1 MLAWILWYQVIVLV
15 CNVLSLFFV
24 FIFNNVSLIEKNK
37 KINKYKLKLKIKPW
51 ILLGFQR
58 LVAAKNIVLKK
69 FICLTDSPRIID
81 SCIDYKKYKNVL
93 YFQMT
98 KSEQNYFSPFFFF
111 FFFFLF
117 VVFLIKLEWN
127 EKYLEINYCHVLFR
141 GFFVK
146 ALSNAKTTITN
157 YVETAKIYCI
167 YS

>member
-24 FIFNNVSLIEKNK
+24 LIFNNVSLIEKNK

-81 SCIDYKKYKNVL
+81 SCIDYKKDNNVL
-93 YFQMT
+93 YFQWLKVSKIT
-98 KSEQNYFSPFFFF
+98 FLL

-117 VVFLIKLEWN
+117 SFRFLPYQIWVKW
-127 EKYLEINYCHVLFR
+127 KYLEINYCHILFR
-141 GFFVK
+141 VFFVK

-157 YVETAKIYCI
+157 YVETAKIYCV